1 MRRGSFA
8 DNQETDRGSCVD
20 TIMEARHA
28 NTENQDPLFQL
39 GKAAES
45 GKRVSRSVQ
54 NIPSE
59 SQTPGL
65 LSPSSVPL
73 NTSLNISELSISCVS
88 GGQV

>member
-28 NTENQDPLFQL
+28 NTENQDPVFQL

-45 GKRVSRSVQ
+45 GKRVQQVCAKHSIRVPDSW
-54 NIPSE
+54 SA
-59 SQTPGL
+59 
-65 LSPSSVPL
+65 LS
-73 NTSLNISELSISCVS
+73 
-88 GGQV
+88 